1 MVILCGR
8 SHDHMLQKHYWKT
21 RPNAATI
28 NQLCN
33 TKRPTHSS
41 TLFYQPL
48 NRMLECLKQW
58 NVTSIN
64 SQVMHSSALR
74 FSRGRRQPLQNTIR
88 KQTEMLKISWTNYNE
103 IPQNLCK
110 NAPGHKNNV
119 VPLTAWDL
127 FHHSFTTL
135 ELETAKILET
145 LNVQTHLKQI
155 VGLWQ
160 WYTHKCGNETVETNK
175 FLKEKCKSTKKQ
187 ISTLKWIIVIQKSEH
202 RCINHLC
209 SFLSYQNGCLL

>member
-1 MVILCGR
+1 
-8 SHDHMLQKHYWKT
+8 
-21 RPNAATI
+21 
-28 NQLCN
+28 
-33 TKRPTHSS
+33 
-41 TLFYQPL
+41 
-48 NRMLECLKQW
+48 
-58 NVTSIN
+58 
-64 SQVMHSSALR
+64 MHSSALR

-88 KQTEMLKISWTNYNE
+88 KQIEMLKISWTNYNE

-119 VPLTAWDL
+119 VPPTAWDL

-175 FLKEKCKSTKKQ
+175 FLKEKCMSTKKKKNLYTEVNYSNTEKWAQ
-187 ISTLKWIIVIQKSEH
+187 VYQSLVLIFKFSKWLPFVAILCLENLLLRCLKMS
-202 RCINHLC
+202 
-209 SFLSYQNGCLL
+209 